1 VRLQRQG
8 LKKARIEI
16 IPMIDTIF
24 FLLVFFMLAS
34 LSTVPMSAKKVRL
47 PESTTATTKP
57 KDKVVV
63 TVDEQNHYFVDR
75 AQVPF
80 DQILPRL
87 RQAVAANPQVTVIL
101 NADKVDQVGQL
112 LKIMDVAKQ
121 ANPGQLVMATTPR
134 TGGGGS

>member
-1 VRLQRQG
+1 VRLQRQE

-47 PESTTATTKP
+47 PESATATTKP

-63 TVDEQNHYFVDR
+63 TVDEQDHYFVDR

-101 NADKVDQVGQL
+101 NADKEDQVGQL

>member
-101 NADKVDQVGQL
+101 NADKEDQVGQL